1 MRRINL
7 FSYGMMSL
15 FKLAVRV
22 LVIVLAVTL
31 LRQARPAQPAPSYP
45 PRFDRC
51 AMPEADIA
59 TPSSPEES
67 NAAKPSPDWRF
78 FVLEYHNFTD
88 DPAQV
93 TDYTITIS
101 GLRRDLDFL
110 RDRGYITIL
119 PRELAAGQL
128 DDGAPLP
135 QKAVLLTFD
144 DGYVSNFTLAL
155 PLLREYG
162 AKAAVSL
169 ITARIDEGTSGFLSW
184 DECREMAKSGLVEFA
199 SHTHDHHIHNDAN
212 GIERRNG
219 ESEDDYLTRIS
230 YDLETSITR
239 IRLETGQPVTAFTYP
254 LGKMEP
260 WAEPVLQQ
268 LFSVTFSGV
277 YGKARY
283 GNSLYHLPRFNISDS
298 HPVSEYM
305 RRA

>member
-22 LVIVLAVTL
+22 LVIVLAVTF
-31 LRQARPAQPAPSYP
+31 LRQAHPAQPAPSYP

-51 AMPEADIA
+51 AMPETAIA

-67 NAAKPSPDWRF
+67 NAAKPAPDWRF

-110 RDRGYITIL
+110 RDRGYVTIL

-199 SHTHDHHIHNDAN
+199 SHTHDHHIHNDAM
-212 GIERRNG
+212 
-219 ESEDDYLTRIS
+219 
-230 YDLETSITR
+230 SILPTMVSA
-239 IRLETGQPVTAFTYP
+239 L
-254 LGKMEP
+254 
-260 WAEPVLQQ
+260 
-268 LFSVTFSGV
+268 
-277 YGKARY
+277 
-283 GNSLYHLPRFNISDS
+283 SL
-298 HPVSEYM
+298 
-305 RRA
+305 